1 MTEPM
6 HSALVTEST
15 KKAKDGNTRKL
26 LLLLAVLWLAFV
38 TYLIL
43 DYRADAVKQQ
53 EATLTYAKTIQQLCD
68 DDVIHG
74 KKCGDAEEVV
84 EKDGDVT
91 GGLIGPQGPKGD
103 TGEPGATGSQGPKG
117 DTGSPGPSGKNGQD
131 GQNGTPGD
139 DGSPGSNGLPG
150 SPGPQGPQG
159 IQGEPGRDGTD
170 GSPGPAGPQG
180 PPGPT
185 GVVAIQ
191 TIGCDGPVISYIT
204 SSYNAETRTI
214 TISCIQGEDS

>member
-26 LLLLAVLWLAFV
+26 LLILAILWLAFV

-43 DYRADAVKQQ
+43 DSRADAQKQQ

-68 DDVIHG
+68 DDIIQG
-74 KKCGDAEEVV
+74 KRCGDAEEVV

-103 TGEPGATGSQGPKG
+103 TGDTGATGPKG
-117 DTGSPGPSGKNGQD
+117 DTGSQGPRGPQGEAGDDGQNGSDGASGSPGTTGVSGSQGPQGVPGEPGPSGP
-131 GQNGTPGD
+131 PGPE
-139 DGSPGSNGLPG
+139 GKTGPT
-150 SPGPQGPQG
+150 GPQGP
-159 IQGEPGRDGTD
+159 E
-170 GSPGPAGPQG
+170 
-180 PPGPT
+180 GPT

-214 TISCIQGEDS
+214 TISCIQGEGS